1 MYSKFEEKSEKKA
14 TDVFGRVK
22 NCISFTRNRDSRLGG
37 DAENAHGVM
46 LGRDNNCDSYMKI
59 RIAQEKDIDRIHGL
73 LTQVNALHHAGRPDL
88 FKAGARKYTDEELRR
103 IFVDA
108 ETPVL
113 VAVDDNDC
121 VAGYAFCMFVR
132 HKDSHILT
140 DICTLYVDDICV
152 DESMRGRHIGTLLY
166 DAVVELARE
175 RHCHNVT
182 LNVWCCNESAMSFYE
197 KCGMKPQKVGM
208 EMIL

>member
-1 MYSKFEEKSEKKA
+1 
-14 TDVFGRVK
+14 
-22 NCISFTRNRDSRLGG
+22 
-37 DAENAHGVM
+37 M

-59 RIAQEKDIDRIHGL
+59 RIAQEKDIDRIHSL

-103 IFVDA
+103 IFADA

-121 VAGYAFCMFVR
+121 VVGYAFCMFVR
-132 HKDSHILT
+132 HEDSHILT
-140 DICTLYVDDICV
+140 DVCTLYVDDICV

-166 DAVVELARE
+166 DAVVELARGH
-175 RHCHNVT
+175 HCHNVT